1 MGFREDIGSLEQ
13 CSCGREHRLK
23 LLVEISEGALE
34 RTPELLEAAGMPKRL
49 HVTADRDT
57 LAAADGLPRLLEEA
71 GYTLSWTV
79 YDQMTS
85 ATVDAGRALEAELGD
100 AQGVLA
106 VGTGSV
112 SDVSRVACFT
122 RNLPYAIFGTA
133 PSMDGFAS
141 NSAPMIEKGYK
152 RTHYGYQPR
161 AVIADTRILA
171 RSPQI
176 LKAAGLGDV
185 LGKYIAAADW
195 QVAHLLTGEYFCP
208 NVCRLVEQSARQAY
222 QLSFHAREETPQ
234 VAGAIMEALVFPGLA
249 MEFCGTTRPAS
260 GAEHYL
266 SHCWEVLFLRDHKPP
281 QFHGR
286 KVGVATVIM
295 ADIYK
300 RLSRVDHPGFRRRPI
315 PVEQLRQFYTTIFP
329 EMEKELEAD
338 VLNQVDIQ
346 RLAQC
351 WPQVQQILSRIPDAG
366 LLAEALEAAGGA
378 VTPEEVQ
385 VGAQLA
391 RESLIQCRYIRNR
404 LTTFRLMDMLEIGDD
419 FCLEALENIHRLFG
433 TKRAEGARQAT

>member
-1 MGFREDIGSLEQ
+1 MGFRDAIDSLQ
-13 CSCGREHRLK
+13 HCVCGKEHRLK
-23 LLVEISEGALE
+23 LLVEVSEEALE
-34 RTPELLEAAGMPKRL
+34 RTPALLEAAGMPKRI
-49 HVTADRDT
+49 HVTADKDT
-57 LAAADGLPRLLEEA
+57 LAAAGDLPRLLEKA
-71 GYTLSWTV
+71 GYHLSWTV
-79 YDQMTS
+79 YDSMNS
-85 ATVDAGRALEAELGD
+85 ATVEAARALEAELGD

-112 SDVSRVACFT
+112 SDVSRVACFA

-141 NSAPMIEKGYK
+141 NSAPMIENGYK
-152 RTHYGYQPR
+152 RTHYGYQPL

-195 QVAHLLTGEYFCP
+195 QVAHLLTGEYYCP
-208 NVCRLVEQSARQAY
+208 SVCRLVEQSAQEAY
-222 QLSFHAREETPQ
+222 ELCFQAREQTPR
-234 VAGAIMEALVFPGLA
+234 VAGAIMESLVFPGLA

-266 SHCWEVLFLRDHKPP
+266 SHCWEVLFLRDHRPP

-295 ADIYK
+295 ADIYN
-300 RLSRVDHPGFRRRPI
+300 RLSKVDHPGFRRHPI
-315 PVEQLRQFYTTIFP
+315 PVERLRSFYTTIFP
-329 EMEKELEAD
+329 EMAKELEED
-338 VLNQVDIQ
+338 VLRQVDLQ
-346 RLAQC
+346 RFAQC
-351 WPQVQQILSRIPDAG
+351 WPQIQQILSRIPDARQ
-366 LLAEALEAAGGA
+366 LAEALQAAGGA
-378 VTPEEVQ
+378 VTPEEVE
-385 VGAQLA
+385 VEAQLA

-404 LTTFRLMDMLEIGDD
+404 LTTFRLMDLLEVGDD
-419 FCLEALENIHRLFG
+419 FCLEALENIHKLI
-433 TKRAEGARQAT
+433 